1 MGWTSAAAAVLV
13 RPRLWPT
20 AVNQAFR
27 MAPRRWWRRKPYLPV
42 PDPAYLRFRLQTQY
56 GTDSAEPSPDDLV
69 AYLEWCRSYRD
80 ALR

>member
-1 MGWTSAAAAVLV
+1 MGWTSAATAVLV

-20 AVNQAFR
+20 AIIQAFR

-56 GTDSAEPSPDDLV
+56 GTDSVEPTSDDLV